1 MSDKKLV
8 IDFLYLDLSQ
18 CTRCQ
23 GTDDTLKNALK
34 EVAGQ
39 LEESGYQVLVNKV
52 QINNEVLARKYRFLS
67 SPTIRVN
74 GRDIQLDIVESNCQ
88 SCGDLCGDS
97 VDCRVWIYQ
106 GKEYDIPPNEL
117 IIEGIMNVLE
127 NDGLV
132 DIIKTDEDTIDY
144 VLPETLV
151 KFFKGTQENNI
162 YNK

>member
-1 MSDKKLV
+1 MDDKKIV

-23 GTDDTLKNALK
+23 GTDDTLELALN

-39 LEESGYQVLVNKV
+39 LEESGYMVSVNKV
-52 QINNEVLARKYRFLS
+52 QINTPDLARKYRFLT

-74 GRDIQLDIVESNCQ
+74 GRDIQMDIVESNCK

-97 VDCRVWIYQ
+97 VDCRVWVYQ

-117 IIEGIMNVLE
+117 IIEGIMSVIDNHEMVEDNSKYVMPE
-127 NDGLV
+127 N
-132 DIIKTDEDTIDY
+132 
-144 VLPETLV
+144 LV
-151 KFFKGTQENNI
+151 KFFNGLNN
-162 YNK
+162 K